1 MHRGVRTDEGGE
13 MMEGWHKYYCPLRP
27 PDIGAVPPR
36 PVRVEHVA
44 CVAHGR
50 ECYGAVYYDRRLSA
64 VEVDAYELLEEEEK
78 K

>member
-1 MHRGVRTDEGGE
+1 
-13 MMEGWHKYYCPLRP
+13 MEGWHKYYCPLRP
-27 PDIGAVPPR
+27 LPPR

-50 ECYGAVYYDRRLSA
+50 ECYGAVYYDRQLSA
-64 VEVDAYELLEEEEK
+64 VEIDAYELLEEEK